1 MYLSSSLGKFTSP
14 IQPLKCKYLV
24 KKIFNLQENIS
35 RWKRRFGNRADA
47 DSPDDEESPA
57 EVLEETVAL
66 GRAGAN
72 IQLLSNKIYPGH
84 QEAAG
89 KDKVE
94 SQY

>member
-1 MYLSSSLGKFTSP
+1 M
-14 IQPLKCKYLV
+14 
-24 KKIFNLQENIS
+24 
-35 RWKRRFGNRADA
+35 
-47 DSPDDEESPA
+47 
-57 EVLEETVAL
+57 AL

-94 SQY
+94 SQYLLIVTLLPLYDTFNHFRLS

>member
-1 MYLSSSLGKFTSP
+1 M
-14 IQPLKCKYLV
+14 
-24 KKIFNLQENIS
+24 
-35 RWKRRFGNRADA
+35 
-47 DSPDDEESPA
+47 
-57 EVLEETVAL
+57 AL

-94 SQY
+94 TESQYLSIVVL